1 MAKGELLMNSHC
13 DVIAREMSPE
23 ELDVVLGI
31 RNEIFAPITE
41 EMWNRE
47 EKATASLAFIG
58 DEAVGAIPLFLRE
71 FIIAPG
77 VTITAAFE
85 NAVGTKAGYRGRG
98 IGSSMLDA
106 AKEFLK
112 GKADALFVYRGDE
125 RSTGYNFY
133 RKQGHIDLHYTRQ
146 YICTNCKGKVDNRV
160 AVSTGIDEIVS
171 NEEKLLGIFQN
182 NYGIYGGYP
191 TRHKGYYNKALN
203 APYYLSRPFDY
214 YFIRLIEEGNI
225 TAYLIA
231 AKSQRAQDNI
241 NGEFVNIV
249 EIAAINKDTDRIE
262 AVLQSASAFVK
273 KNKLGTLRA
282 IIGDKHPYREALHRT
297 GFEAKGRGMQ
307 IMALSFDSKSLF
319 EKLWKH
325 KFNMPGIEL
334 KVWTP
339 EQEFIML
346 EAQGDKVKSVTLEM
360 KEEILTRWLLG
371 RIDFRARVNEGTIT
385 VLNGDDGIID
395 EIARCIPLT
404 DWVYQQIDYT

>member
-1 MAKGELLMNSHC
+1 MNSHC
-13 DVIAREMSPE
+13 DVIAREMNPE
-23 ELDVVLGI
+23 ELDVVLVI

-98 IGSSMLDA
+98 IGSTMINS

-146 YICTNCKGKVDNRV
+146 YICTNYKGKVDNRV
-160 AVSTGIDEIVS
+160 IVSTGIDEIAN
-171 NEEKLLGIFQN
+171 NEDRLLRIFQD
-182 NYGIYGGYP
+182 NYGNYGGFP
-191 TRHKGYYNKALN
+191 IRHKGYYEKALN
-203 APYYLSRPFDY
+203 APYYLSRPFNY
-214 YFIRLIEEGNI
+214 YFFRLIEEGNI

-231 AKSQRAQDNI
+231 AKSQRSQDNI
-241 NGEFVNIV
+241 NGEFVNIL
-249 EIAAINKDTDRIE
+249 EMATINRDSDRIE
-262 AVLQSASAFVK
+262 TVLQSASVFANE
-273 KNKLGTLRA
+273 NKLGTLRA
-282 IIGDKHPYREALHRT
+282 IIGDKHPFREALYRT

-307 IMALSFDSKSLF
+307 VMALSFDSKSLF

-334 KVWTP
+334 KVWTL

-346 EAQGDKVKSVTLEM
+346 EAQGDKAKSITLEM
-360 KEEILTRWLLG
+360 KEEVLTRWLLG

-385 VLNGDDGIID
+385 VLNGDDSIID
-395 EIARCIPLT
+395 EIAKRIPLS
-404 DWVYQQIDYT
+404 DWEYHQIDYT